1 MRIPTTIAVCAV
13 LFAFAGWVQG
23 RASGAAKM
31 APPAAAQATAWT
43 KNGASAC
50 QKVLTADLLGA
61 LLVHPAGK
69 SEPLQSGEGCI
80 YGSDL
85 GSTTLRIDLFDHI
98 TPEDWERLIKRN
110 DPKAIA
116 LPGVGDKAMRLDNS
130 YAVDAWK
137 SGGRRCSVR
146 LMPLDEPPKLTGEPL
161 AKKLGGICNQ
171 LFALP

>member
-1 MRIPTTIAVCAV
+1 MRMPTMIAVCAV

-31 APPAAAQATAWT
+31 ATPATAQASPWT
-43 KNGASAC
+43 KSGASAC
-50 QKVLTADLLGA
+50 QKLLTVDFLSSF
-61 LLVHPAGK
+61 LVHPAGK

-85 GSTTLRIDLFDHI
+85 GSITLMIDLFDQI
-98 TPEDWERLIKRN
+98 TSEDWERLIKRS

-116 LPGVGDKAMRLDNS
+116 LPGVGDKAMRVDNS

-137 SGGRRCSVR
+137 NGGRRCAVR
-146 LMPLDEPPKLTGEPL
+146 LIPLDEPTKLTGEPL
-161 AKKLGGICNQ
+161 ARKLGGICNQ

>member
-1 MRIPTTIAVCAV
+1 MRVSMTIFVCAFFFV
-13 LFAFAGWVQG
+13 LPG
-23 RASGAAKM
+23 RLQRSARGVTTM
-31 APPAAAQATAWT
+31 MPAAAFPGSTWAA
-43 KNGASAC
+43 NGASAC
-50 QKVLTADLLGA
+50 QKLLTADVLGA
-61 LLVHPAGK
+61 FLVHPAGK

-80 YGSDL
+80 YGSNL

-98 TPEDWERLIKRN
+98 TSEDWERLIKRN

-116 LPGVGDKAMRLDNS
+116 LPGVGDKAMRVDNS

-137 SGGRRCSVR
+137 NGGRRCSVR
-146 LMPLDEPPKLTGEPL
+146 LIPLDEQPKLTGEPL